1 MLQKSDLHFRI
12 CLSGGRRTFKCGPRA
27 FPIPTSGYQSTLPA
41 MLMTCLLLRTSSFL
55 YTIAKHYPLLRNG
68 DKGFEIEIQ
77 GVEDPCK
84 HKLNLYFVTS
94 QGTFAPNGHFK
105 LCFILLYCAHK
116 INYTNQML
124 HLILLKQ
131 QTYTFSSYSKI

>member
-1 MLQKSDLHFRI
+1 MWPTRIPHSHFWLPIHTPCYVDDMSSSTDLLI
-12 CLSGGRRTFKCGPRA
+12 
-27 FPIPTSGYQSTLPA
+27 PIYDL
-41 MLMTCLLLRTSSFL
+41 
-55 YTIAKHYPLLRNG
+55 AKHYPLLRNG